1 MRSLIPF
8 DGLFGD
14 TVLDHFFDDV
24 PTIYKDY
31 VSVPKADIE
40 DLKDHYEVTCDMPG
54 YTKDEIQVTYENGI
68 LSLSA
73 KREDTKE
80 TKDADRKFIRRERSS
95 AGFQRQFAVSG
106 VKEEGI
112 KASLKDGVLKVELPE
127 SGKPEI
133 EPSHKIQID

>member
-40 DLKDHYEVTCDMPG
+40 DLKDHYEVT
-54 YTKDEIQVTYENGI
+54 
-68 LSLSA
+68 LSL
-73 KREDTKE
+73 
-80 TKDADRKFIRRERSS
+80 IH
-95 AGFQRQFAVSG
+95 
-106 VKEEGI
+106 I
-112 KASLKDGVLKVELPE
+112 
-127 SGKPEI
+127 
-133 EPSHKIQID
+133 

>member
-54 YTKDEIQVTYENGI
+54 YTKDEIQVKPVSCPCPQREKTRRKRKTQI
-68 LSLSA
+68 VSLSA
-73 KREDTKE
+73 VN
-80 TKDADRKFIRRERSS
+80 AASPVSS
-95 AGFQRQFAVSG
+95 VS
-106 VKEEGI
+106 
-112 KASLKDGVLKVELPE
+112 SP
-127 SGKPEI
+127 
-133 EPSHKIQID
+133 